1 MIYDILEVF
10 KKEYEKSGDGLILG
24 SYTLKDGLYVKINK
38 DNTLEFF
45 ESKTVKKEKLF
56 TNLNGIQNS
65 DMKEWF
71 IQRDYCSNVIET
83 AKSYD
88 APIKSIH
95 NNNYLTLFMK
105 SDKFL
110 DVNIEH
116 LKSKLFLT
124 VLNFKNFTNKND
136 KEIICGYQDRI
147 DIFSRKKNV
156 VKKYQI
162 IKNNLEQIKQK
173 VKDLDVKNYIKIF
186 FDEDIKVYKQESEI
200 YLSLKVFNKNE
211 YNQKITNSIYG
222 LSNSNMGLNSKKPF
236 LENKTRKSNIPFMI
250 QNEDALLLKKFF
262 DWLKVQPY
270 RDEENKAI
278 DRYLEEHFFIQKQSS
293 NDEAEIT
300 DFDYIP
306 TKIDDVNKYFPSIYV
321 KNYLELENKDKKL
334 ISDYEIKEL
343 WQLED
348 KVDELFYN
356 KQLKFNYY
364 KESKDIKVS
373 DFLSKELQSI
383 LFVTKFAMIN
393 YFKKYNDTA
402 FLNIVN
408 KYGTQFV
415 INHYMNE
422 REFKAKETMNLKLS
436 IQGETMDIKQ
446 ELENLRTILEDEEYK
461 QLSKDEYLFLA
472 GQWGAYL
479 LSLSKA
485 DNKNKTLAL
494 AEQYF
499 KAKYISKIQNILNND
514 LQKFKHELRLSN
526 SWALKAVALLK
537 AYEDDSKLSDKEKDR
552 FLVGFMAKNIFYEKR
567 KKEEDKETKE
577 ETK

>member
-45 ESKTVKKEKLF
+45 ESKTVKREKIF
-56 TNLNGIQNS
+56 TNLDGIQNS
-65 DMKEWF
+65 EALDWF
-71 IQRDYCSNVIET
+71 KQNDYYSSYINSN
-83 AKSYD
+83 KSLFD
-88 APIKSIH
+88 KKIH
-95 NNNYLTLFMK
+95 NINYLSYFFKLENSYYVKEKIDEHFNVLLDFGK
-105 SDKFL
+105 FKDK
-110 DVNIEH
+110 
-116 LKSKLFLT
+116 K
-124 VLNFKNFTNKND
+124 D
-136 KEIICGYQDRI
+136 KEVLESYQDRLKSE
-147 DIFSRKKNV
+147 DRKKDILAKCEILKNHFD
-156 VKKYQI
+156 KI
-162 IKNNLEQIKQK
+162 IEVANSKEI
-173 VKDLDVKNYIKIF
+173 KNYIKIF
-186 FDEDIKVYKQESEI
+186 FKEDLKTYKEESEI
-200 YLSLKVFNKNE
+200 YLSLKIFNDSS
-211 YNQKITNSIYG
+211 YNQKIEESIFG

-236 LENKTRKSNIPFMI
+236 LENKTRKFSAPFLLK
-250 QNEDALLLKKFF
+250 NEDALILKKFF
-262 DWLKVQPY
+262 DWLKIQPY
-270 RDEENKAI
+270 NQ
-278 DRYLEEHFFIQKQSS
+278 DRTLDEEHFFLQKHSS

-306 TKIDDVNKYFPSIYV
+306 TKKDDVNKYFLPIYV

-356 KQLKFNYY
+356 GQLKYNYY
-364 KESKDIKVS
+364 KDSKDIKVS

-383 LFVTKFAMIN
+383 LFITKFTMIN
-393 YFKKYNDTA
+393 YFKKYDDRG
-402 FLNIVN
+402 FLNIIE
-408 KYGTQFV
+408 KYGTQLI

-422 REFKAKETMNLKLS
+422 RVFKAKETMNLKLAL
-436 IQGETMDIKQ
+436 QKGEDMDIKQ
-446 ELENLRTILEDEEYK
+446 ELQNLKNILEVEEYK

-472 GQWGAYL
+472 GQWAAYL

-499 KAKYISKIQNILNND
+499 KAKYISKIQSILNND
-514 LQKFKHELRLSN
+514 LEKFKHEIRFSN
-526 SWALKAVALLK
+526 SWALKAVSLLK
-537 AYEDDSKLSDKEKDR
+537 AFEDDSKLTNKEKDR
-552 FLVGFMAKNIFYEKR
+552 FLVGFMTKNTFYEKR
-567 KKEEDKETKE
+567 KENKETNE

>member
-24 SYTLKDGLYVKINK
+24 SYSLKDGLYVKINK

-71 IQRDYCSNVIET
+71 IQRDYGSNVIET

-124 VLNFKNFTNKND
+124 VLNFKNFTNKKD

-147 DIFSRKKNV
+147 NIFSRKKNV

-278 DRYLEEHFFIQKQSS
+278 DRYLEEHFFIQKQSN
-293 NDEAEIT
+293 NDEAEII

-306 TKIDDVNKYFPSIYV
+306 TKKDDVNKYFPSIYV
-321 KNYLELENKDKKL
+321 KNYLELEKDKKL

-393 YFKKYNDTA
+393 YFKKYSDTG

-422 REFKAKETMNLKLS
+422 REFKAKETINLKLS

-472 GQWGAYL
+472 GQWAAYL
-479 LSLSKA
+479 LSLSRA

-499 KAKYISKIQNILNND
+499 KAKYISKIQSILNND
-514 LQKFKHELRLSN
+514 LEKFKHELRLSN

-552 FLVGFMAKNIFYEKR
+552 FLVGFMAKNTFYEKR

>member
-10 KKEYEKSGDGLILG
+10 KKEYEKSGDNLILG
-24 SYTLKDGLYVKINK
+24 SYSLKDGLYVKINR
-38 DNTLEFF
+38 DNSLEFF
-45 ESKTVKKEKLF
+45 ESKKKIF
-56 TNLNGIQNS
+56 TNLNSIQNNEAL
-65 DMKEWF
+65 DWF
-71 IQRDYCSNVIET
+71 KQNDYYSSYINSN
-83 AKSYD
+83 KSLFD
-88 APIKSIH
+88 KKIH
-95 NNNYLTLFMK
+95 NINYLSYFFKLENADYVK
-105 SDKFL
+105 DKIDEHFNVLL
-110 DVNIEH
+110 D
-116 LKSKLFLT
+116 
-124 VLNFKNFTNKND
+124 FKKFKDKKD
-136 KEIICGYQDRI
+136 KEVLESYQDRLKSE
-147 DIFSRKKNV
+147 DRKKDILEKCEILKNCFDE
-156 VKKYQI
+156 I
-162 IKNNLEQIKQK
+162 IEVANSKEI
-173 VKDLDVKNYIKIF
+173 KNYIKIYF
-186 FDEDIKVYKQESEI
+186 EEDLKTYKKESEI
-200 YLSLKVFNKNE
+200 YLSLKIFNDSS
-211 YNQKITNSIYG
+211 YNQKIKDSIFG

-236 LENKTRKSNIPFMI
+236 LENKTRKFSAPFLLT
-250 QNEDALLLKKFF
+250 NEDALLLKKFF
-262 DWLKVQPY
+262 DWLKIQPY
-270 RDEENKAI
+270 NQ
-278 DRYLEEHFFIQKQSS
+278 DRTLDEEHFFLQKHSS

-306 TKIDDVNKYFPSIYV
+306 TKKDDINKYFPAIYV
-321 KNYLELENKDKKL
+321 RNHLLLENKDKKL
-334 ISDYEIKEL
+334 TSDYEIKEL

-356 KQLKFNYY
+356 GQLKYNYY
-364 KESKDIKVS
+364 KDNKDIKVS

-383 LFVTKFAMIN
+383 LFITKFSMLN
-393 YFKKYNDTA
+393 YFKKYDDRE
-402 FLNIVN
+402 FLNIIK

-472 GQWGAYL
+472 GQWAAYL
-479 LSLSKA
+479 LSLSRA

-499 KAKYISKIQNILNND
+499 KAKYISKIQSILNND
-514 LQKFKHELRLSN
+514 LEKFKHELRLSN

-552 FLVGFMAKNIFYEKR
+552 FLVGFMAKNTFYEKR

>member
-45 ESKTVKKEKLF
+45 ESKKKIF

-65 DMKEWF
+65 EALDWF
-71 IQRDYCSNVIET
+71 KQNDYYSSYINSNK
-83 AKSYD
+83 ALFDK
-88 APIKSIH
+88 KIH
-95 NNNYLTLFMK
+95 NINYLSYFFKFENADYVKNKIDEHFTILLDFGK
-105 SDKFL
+105 FKDK
-110 DVNIEH
+110 
-116 LKSKLFLT
+116 K
-124 VLNFKNFTNKND
+124 D
-136 KEIICGYQDRI
+136 KEVLESYQDRLKSE
-147 DIFSRKKNV
+147 DRKKDILAKCEILKNCFDE
-156 VKKYQI
+156 I
-162 IKNNLEQIKQK
+162 IEIANSKEI
-173 VKDLDVKNYIKIF
+173 KNYIKIF
-186 FDEDIKVYKQESEI
+186 FEEDLKTYKEESEI
-200 YLSLKVFNKNE
+200 YLSLKIFNDSS
-211 YNQKITNSIYG
+211 YNQKIKDSIYG

-278 DRYLEEHFFIQKQSS
+278 DRYLEEHFFIQKQSN

-306 TKIDDVNKYFPSIYV
+306 TKKDDVNKYFPLIYV

-383 LFVTKFAMIN
+383 LFITKFAMIN
-393 YFKKYNDTA
+393 YFKKYSDTG

-446 ELENLRTILEDEEYK
+446 ELENLKNMLELEEYK
-461 QLSKDEYLFLA
+461 QLSKDEYLFLS
-472 GQWGAYL
+472 GQWAAYL

-499 KAKYISKIQNILNND
+499 KAKYISKMQNILNND
-514 LQKFKHELRLSN
+514 LEKFKHEIRLSN

-537 AYEDDSKLSDKEKDR
+537 AYEDDTKLTNKDKDR
-552 FLVGFMAKNIFYEKR
+552 FLVGFMAKNTFYEKR
-567 KKEEDKETKE
+567 NKETNE

>member
-24 SYTLKDGLYVKINK
+24 SYSLKDGLYVKINK
-38 DNTLEFF
+38 DKTIEFF
-45 ESKTVKKEKLF
+45 ESKTIKKEKLF
-56 TNLNGIQNS
+56 TNLDGIQNS

-71 IQRDYCSNVIET
+71 IQRDYCSNIIET

-105 SDKFL
+105 TDKFL

-124 VLNFKNFTNKND
+124 VLNFKNFINKND
-136 KEIICGYQDRI
+136 KEIICGYKDRI
-147 DIFSRKKNV
+147 NIFSRKKDV

-162 IKNNLEQIKQK
+162 IKNELEKIKQK

-186 FDEDIKVYKQESEI
+186 FDEEIRLYKQESEI
-200 YLSLKVFNKNE
+200 YLSLKIFNKNE

-250 QNEDALLLKKFF
+250 QNEDALMLKKFF

-270 RDEENKAI
+270 NQ
-278 DRYLEEHFFIQKQSS
+278 DRTLDKEHFFIQKQSN

-306 TKIDDVNKYFPSIYV
+306 TKKDDVNKYFSSIYV
-321 KNYLELENKDKKL
+321 KNYLELEDKDKKL

-343 WQLED
+343 WQLEE

-356 KQLKFNYY
+356 GQLKYNYY
-364 KESKDIKVS
+364 KDCKDIKVS

-383 LFVTKFAMIN
+383 IFITRYAMIN
-393 YFKKYNDTA
+393 YFKKYDNRE
-402 FLNIVN
+402 FLNIIK

-446 ELENLRTILEDEEYK
+446 ELENLRTLLEDEEYK

-472 GQWGAYL
+472 GQWAAYL

-514 LQKFKHELRLSN
+514 LEKFKYEIRLSN
-526 SWALKAVALLK
+526 SWALKTVALLK
-537 AYEDDSKLSDKEKDR
+537 AYGEDSKLTVKDKDR
-552 FLVGFMAKNIFYEKR
+552 FLVGFMAKNTFYEKR
-567 KKEEDKETKE
+567 NKETNE

>member
-10 KKEYEKSGDGLILG
+10 KKEYEKSGDDLIIG
-24 SYTLKDGLYVKINK
+24 SYSLKDGLYVKINRDK
-38 DNTLEFF
+38 TLEFY
-45 ESKTVKKEKLF
+45 ESKTVKKEKIF
-56 TNLNGIQNS
+56 TNLDGIQNS
-65 DMKEWF
+65 EALDWF
-71 IQRDYCSNVIET
+71 KQNDYYSSYINSN
-83 AKSYD
+83 KSLFD
-88 APIKSIH
+88 KKIH
-95 NNNYLTLFMK
+95 NINYLSYFFKLEN
-105 SDKFL
+105 SDYVKDKIDEHFNILLDFGKFK
-110 DVNIEH
+110 D
-116 LKSKLFLT
+116 KK
-124 VLNFKNFTNKND
+124 D
-136 KEIICGYQDRI
+136 KEVLESYQDRLKSE
-147 DIFSRKKNV
+147 DRKKDILAKCEILKNHFDE
-156 VKKYQI
+156 I
-162 IKNNLEQIKQK
+162 IEVAKEKEI
-173 VKDLDVKNYIKIF
+173 KNYIKIF
-186 FDEDIKVYKQESEI
+186 FKEDLKTYKEESEI
-200 YLSLKVFNKNE
+200 YLFLKIFNDSS
-211 YNQKITNSIYG
+211 YNQKIEESIFG

-236 LENKTRKSNIPFMI
+236 LENKTRKFSAPFLLK
-250 QNEDALLLKKFF
+250 NEDALILKKFF
-262 DWLKVQPY
+262 DWLKNQSNNRPF
-270 RDEENKAI
+270 ENKKCL
-278 DRYLEEHFFIQKQSS
+278 YLIKKIN

-306 TKIDDVNKYFPSIYV
+306 TKKDDVNKYFPLIYV

-393 YFKKYNDTA
+393 YFKKYSDTG

-422 REFKAKETMNLKLS
+422 REFKAKETMNLKLA
-436 IQGETMDIKQ
+436 IQGEIMDIKQ
-446 ELENLRTILEDEEYK
+446 ELENLRNMLELEEYK

-472 GQWGAYL
+472 GQWAAYL

-514 LQKFKHELRLSN
+514 LEKFKHEIRLSN

-537 AYEDDSKLSDKEKDR
+537 AYEDDIKLTNKDKDR
-552 FLVGFMAKNIFYEKR
+552 FLVGFMAKNTFYEKR